1 MNYWQWLQ
9 AYTCVVELILKWY
22 LLLILTFISNLYFYL
37 NQESTP
43 VKVIF
48 GRSIK
53 GGTLR

>member
-9 AYTCVVELILKWY
+9 AYTFVVELILKGH
-22 LLLILTFISNLYFYL
+22 LLLILTFISNLYFYP
-37 NQESTP
+37 NQGSVP
-43 VKVIF
+43 VKAIF